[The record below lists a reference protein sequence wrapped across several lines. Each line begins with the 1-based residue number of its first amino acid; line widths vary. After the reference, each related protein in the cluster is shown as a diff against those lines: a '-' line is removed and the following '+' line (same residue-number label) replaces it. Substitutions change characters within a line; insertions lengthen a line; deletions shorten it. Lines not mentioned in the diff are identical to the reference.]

1 MSNRNVSPGLSGA
14 GGADRRTLLAFVLMV
29 LFAGGNAVAIRVSNA
44 ALPPLWGAVLRAG
57 GAALIFWLIVALR
70 RMALPGGRALLGA
83 ILYGIV
89 GIGAPYALLYWGLAR
104 VPAGLAAPVLALI
117 PLMTLFF
124 AWIHKLEELRWRAL
138 AGAVIATVG
147 VVIGL
152 SGGTSGALHLPSVL
166 ALVIGTA
173 FIAESGVIFK
183 LFPKS
188 HPVVTNAVAFGA
200 AAPILVIV
208 SWLAGEKWIWPSTAA
223 AWAAVA
229 YLVLLG
235 SVVMFVL
242 YLYVLTRWTA
252 SAASYSFLLIPV
264 ATAVIA
270 ALVLGEVI
278 RPAFVLGSAL
288 ALAGV
293 WLGIRS
299 SPRAPELV
307 CTELPSRAT
316 C

>member
-1 MSNRNVSPGLSGA
+1 MNKHKVVDSGLQAGA
-14 GGADRRTLLAFVLMV
+14 TDRRTLLAFVGMV

-70 RMALPGGRALLGA
+70 RMALPRGRALQGA
-83 ILYGIV
+83 ILYGMV
-89 GIGAPYALLYWGLAR
+89 GIGAPYALLYWGLRR
-104 VPAGLAAPVLALI
+104 VPAGLGAPILALI
-117 PLMTLFF
+117 PLLTLFF
-124 AWIHKLEELRWRAL
+124 AWVHRLEKLHWRAL
-138 AGAVIATVG
+138 VGAVLATVG

-152 SGGTSGALHLPSVL
+152 SGGAGGALHLPSVL
-166 ALVIGTA
+166 ALVVGTA

-188 HPVVTNAVAFGA
+188 HPLVTNAVAFGV
-200 AAPILVIV
+200 AAPILVVV
-208 SWLAGEKWIWPSTAA
+208 SWLAGEKWSWPSTAA
-223 AWAAVA
+223 GWAAVA

-235 SVVMFVL
+235 SVVMFML
-242 YLYVLTRWTA
+242 YLYVLSRWTA
-252 SAASYSFLLIPV
+252 SSASYSFLLIPV

-270 ALVLGEVI
+270 SLVLGEVI
-278 RPAFVLGSAL
+278 RPVFVVGSAL

-293 WLGIRS
+293 WMGIKS